1 MVTRKSGPA
10 ALPLA
15 LSEALWRRV
24 ATGDELGSGTRPKMK
39 KEGQPIIISAN
50 APVAMTG
57 TSCTAVEN
65 KSGEEP
71 GIDGH

>member
-1 MVTRKSGPA
+1 
-10 ALPLA
+10 
-15 LSEALWRRV
+15 
-24 ATGDELGSGTRPKMK
+24 MK

-57 TSCTAVEN
+57 TLCTAVEN
-65 KSGEEP
+65 MSGEEP